1 MKVNS
6 NDTNLASQFIS
17 NGSEVKVN
25 KPVNGKEQINS
36 EMERLA
42 KDIYHKDQPK
52 EPEATYDKPMNI
64 STNNV
69 VSRSKPC
76 LACNLCQSSCDS
88 FTSPNSCVE

>member
-25 KPVNGKEQINS
+25 KPANGKEQLNS

-42 KDIYHKDQPK
+42 KDIYHKD
-52 EPEATYDKPMNI
+52 
-64 STNNV
+64 
-69 VSRSKPC
+69 
-76 LACNLCQSSCDS
+76 
-88 FTSPNSCVE
+88 